1 MRNMS
6 VISVS
11 LTDKNIEDLDR
22 LQEMLGLAGRS
33 EAIRMCLRSAE
44 AEIREREKLEGEVEG
59 IMISVHKTDEGHGLD
74 EMRHIFQDNIRTQV
88 HSHLKNGKCL
98 DIFLVGGPAG
108 DLKNML
114 AAFQKDE
121 SLEYIKFVRS

>member
-1 MRNMS
+1 MT

-11 LTDKNIEDLDR
+11 LTDKNIEDLDQ

-33 EAIRMCLRSAE
+33 EAIRVCLRSAE
-44 AEIREREKLEGEVEG
+44 EEIKEREKMEGEVEG
-59 IMISVHKTDEGHGLD
+59 IMISVHRNDEGHGPD
-74 EMRHIFQDNIRTQV
+74 ELRHRFQRNIRTQV

-98 DIFLVGGPAG
+98 DVFLVGGPAEEVR
-108 DLKNML
+108 DLL
-114 AAFQKDE
+114 AAFQKDD

>member
-1 MRNMS
+1 MT

-11 LTDKNIEDLDR
+11 LTDKNIEDLDQ

-33 EAIRMCLRSAE
+33 EAIRVCLRSAE
-44 AEIREREKLEGEVEG
+44 EEIKEREKMDGEVEG
-59 IMISVHKTDEGHGLD
+59 IMISVHRNDEGHGPD
-74 EMRHIFQDNIRTQV
+74 ELRHRFQRNIRTQV

-98 DIFLVGGPAG
+98 DVFLVGGPAEEVR
-108 DLKNML
+108 DLL
-114 AAFQKDE
+114 AAFQKDD